1 MMKPAEKEQAKK
13 CCAINVEVRGMRR
26 RLSLYGLLHHRVL
39 WLVWNTW
46 SCKRKNQKKP
56 KPNCLSEDG
65 EEMEKGP
72 DGHNCGMFLGTKGLG
87 EVPLGVPGGY
97 QT

>member
-1 MMKPAEKEQAKK
+1 MLCYQCGGQRNEKETVPIWSAASPSFVVGLEYLELQKEKPKK
-13 CCAINVEVRGMRR
+13 
-26 RLSLYGLLHHRVL
+26 
-39 WLVWNTW
+39 T
-46 SCKRKNQKKP
+46 